1 MTKNIIFC
9 ADGTWN
15 YPGQDENNDGR
26 PDQTNVYKLFLAL
39 KGRFDNDTLMD
50 AGEQEKI
57 YFDEKNKIKQVAKY
71 IHGVGDSKN
80 PISSLLSAATGA
92 GTLTRIIRGYTY
104 ISRMYETGDHI
115 YIVGFSRGAYTA
127 RALAAMIARQGLL
140 KGISYHSKEARE
152 DAYKKAAHV
161 WYRHRSKQSTLPE
174 YLEKLTSTI
183 SFLPGFISKNDIDD
197 SDLIPVDIQ
206 AVGVWD
212 TVGAL
217 GIPEFIGDGAKYDA
231 FRFADQSLNKKIKRG
246 FHAVALDERRTP
258 FIPTLWDKA
267 DHVEQVLFP
276 GAHAD
281 VGGGYPEHALSD
293 IALGWMKEKLEQVG
307 VLFDALN
314 ISPNPAGVAHKPWKS
329 PIFFLQQEA
338 REFNSDSIVEHSS
351 IQARIDAGSV
361 QAEPEHDAEPY
372 RPSNRP
378 ANSIAGKHSATKY
391 QSKTPDLLTEE

>member
-1 MTKNIIFC
+1 
-9 ADGTWN
+9 
-15 YPGQDENNDGR
+15 
-26 PDQTNVYKLFLAL
+26 
-39 KGRFDNDTLMD
+39 
-50 AGEQEKI
+50 
-57 YFDEKNKIKQVAKY
+57 
-71 IHGVGDSKN
+71 
-80 PISSLLSAATGA
+80 
-92 GTLTRIIRGYTY
+92 
-104 ISRMYETGDHI
+104 MYEAGDNI
-115 YIVGFSRGAYTA
+115 YIIGFSRGAYTA
-127 RALAAMIARQGLL
+127 RALAAMIASQGVL

-152 DAYKKAAHV
+152 NAYKKAAQV
-161 WYRHRSKQSTLPE
+161 WYRHRSKQSTLTE
-174 YLEKLTSTI
+174 YLAKLTSTI

-217 GIPEFIGDGAKYDA
+217 GIPEIIGDGAKYDA
-231 FRFADQSLNKKIKRG
+231 FRFADQALNKKIKRG

-281 VGGGYPEHALSD
+281 VGGGYPEHELSD

-314 ISPNPAGVAHKPWKS
+314 ISPNPAGIAHKPWKS

-338 REFNSDSIVEHSS
+338 REFKSDSIVEHPS
-351 IQARIDAGSV
+351 IKQEGCGSRL
-361 QAEPEHDAEPY
+361 P
-372 RPSNRP
+372 RTR
-378 ANSIAGKHSATKY
+378 
-391 QSKTPDLLTEE
+391 